1 MYDLLNRAFF
11 VIILFCT
18 VYKSTSWIDT
28 YIPEILTTN
37 PLITESYKS
46 TATQLT
52 YFHYSVNRG
61 YFKKYSWT
69 ADYYYHPSSQLTLIA
84 WLDNN
89 VLIDVRRQLS
99 SKTYVTGHSAEFC
112 DPIDLIT
119 IHSGNRIGFLC
130 IAWETVSYLENSFN
144 PCLLYNRNS

>member
-1 MYDLLNRAFF
+1 MYDLLNRVFCYN
-11 VIILFCT
+11 ILYRIQIHKLDWYLYT
-18 VYKSTSWIDT
+18 WDSDYKPP
-28 YIPEILTTN
+28 YNGKLTL
-37 PLITESYKS
+37 LI
-46 TATQLT
+46 

-69 ADYYYHPSSQLTLIA
+69 ADYFYHPSSQLTLIA

-89 VLIDVRRQLS
+89 VLIEVRRQLS

-130 IAWETVSYLENSFN
+130 IAWETVSFLENSFN
-144 PCLLYNRNS
+144 SCLLYNRNS